1 MATVASGQMTLVDL
15 NDSKQLLM
23 YVGASQSRTVIFNGV
38 STYTPNYSTSN
49 QILTPQLFIA
59 GNNSD
64 IASQAISTKWFVQ
77 TNGAGTPVEITANTS
92 DYTLGTG
99 TPKTLTIK
107 NNVLASNASMTYI
120 CELVYPDTSTGFNV
134 TAKAEIEIV
143 KVTNGTNGTNGQHA
157 TIAILSND
165 SDTVGSDSS
174 GNNQVITGVTSTIT
188 VYEGTTDVTSSWN
201 MGTPVVTGLGASGT
215 AYTLSGSPSNR
226 TITLAGTNP
235 MTADVATVTWTLTRS
250 GYANITKVFTINR
263 IRNGTA
269 GTSPTLYRFLPSANA
284 IKKSEAGTYSPTNLY
299 LEGKSQT
306 GSGSYGAY
314 AGRFKIY
321 TTTSAL
327 SASTNWGTAV
337 YTSSANESTY
347 TYPASGTFPA
357 SITGIKVE
365 LYLAGGTTTLLDSQ
379 VIPIVSDGATGQDGN
394 DAFYLNVW
402 TPNGN
407 TVKNGSGTVDAT
419 ADLYKGAGEVSSGI
433 TYKWYIQD
441 PSATTASGGDSDSG
455 NGWRLLTSS
464 YNAGITN
471 YTTATITIPASAIA
485 GSESFLCVATYNSKK
500 YKNVCSAV
508 DLSDPILVRID
519 GINVFKN
526 GTGQTT
532 LTATLLR
539 NGEVLSPSGY
549 TFAWSIYDE
558 NNVKTGFTANTQTVT
573 VDADEVNGRANIICE
588 VSK

>member
-1 MATVASGQMTLVDL
+1 MAIVASGQMTLTDL
-15 NDSKQLLM
+15 NDSKQLVM
-23 YVGASQSRTVIFNGV
+23 YIGASQSRTVIFNGV

-49 QILTPQLFIA
+49 QVLTPQLFIA
-59 GNNSD
+59 GNNAD
-64 IASQAISTKWFVQ
+64 IASQAISTKWYVQ
-77 TNGAGTPVEITANTS
+77 TNGAGTPTEITANTT

-107 NNVLASNASMTYI
+107 TNVLASNASMTYI
-120 CELVYPDTSTGFNV
+120 CELVYPDSATGFNV
-134 TAKAEIEIV
+134 TSKAEIEIV
-143 KVTNGTNGTNGQHA
+143 KVTNGTNGTNGQNA
-157 TIAILSND
+157 TVAVLSND
-165 SDTVGSDSS
+165 ADTVGADSA
-174 GNNQVITGVTSTIT
+174 GNSQIITGVASTIT
-188 VYEGTTDVTSSWN
+188 VYEGTTDVTSSWS
-201 MGTPVVTGLGASGT
+201 MGTPVVTGLGALNT
-215 AYTLSGSPSNR
+215 AYTLTGTPVNR
-226 TITLAGTNP
+226 TFTLTGTNP

-284 IKKSEAGTYSPTNLY
+284 IKKTEGGVYSPASLV

-306 GSGSYGAY
+306 GSGSYGSY

-321 TTTSAL
+321 TTTATL
-327 SASTNWGTAV
+327 NASTNWGTAV
-337 YTSSANESTY
+337 YTSSGNESTY

-357 SITGIKVE
+357 NITGIKVE

-379 VIPIVSDGATGQDGN
+379 VIPVVQDGASGT

-407 TVKNGSGTVDAT
+407 TVKNGTGTVTAT

-441 PSATTASGGDSDSG
+441 PTATTASGGDADSG
-455 NGWRLLTSS
+455 DGWRLLTSS
-464 YNAGITN
+464 YNASITG
-471 YTTATITIPASAIA
+471 YTTKSIVVPASAIA
-485 GSESFLCVATYNSKK
+485 GSESFLCVASYSGGK

-526 GTGQTT
+526 GTGSTQ

-539 NGEVLSPSGY
+539 NGEVLDPTGY

-558 NNVKTGFTANTQTVT
+558 NNVKTAFTASTQTVT
-573 VDADEVNGRANIICE
+573 VNASAVDGRANIVCE